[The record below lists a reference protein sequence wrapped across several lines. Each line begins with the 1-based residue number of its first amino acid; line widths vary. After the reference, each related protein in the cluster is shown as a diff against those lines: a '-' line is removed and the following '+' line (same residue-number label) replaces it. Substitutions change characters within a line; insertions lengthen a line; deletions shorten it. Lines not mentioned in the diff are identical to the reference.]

1 MSDYE
6 QSNVGLGIIPHK
18 TSCRCDEC
26 RVEHLQRELAAKT
39 AGYENAVQS
48 LTHYAGIIL
57 SLQKE
62 CAELR
67 KDATRAIEAWD
78 VTVLPKGRDGRMQEA
93 MECLR
98 AALGEKP

>member
-1 MSDYE
+1 MSDT
-6 QSNVGLGIIPHK
+6 P
-18 TSCRCDEC
+18 RCDKHSYYD
-26 RVEHLQRELAAKT
+26 RVEQRHVVPMYIAEELEA
-39 AGYENAVQS
+39 
-48 LTHYAGIIL
+48 
-57 SLQKE
+57 E